1 MPKKLLCLFLTVLF
15 IAQSAFCDTA
25 TSYDDINFPQWTKDL
40 RRTEIIAFGSLPFVT
55 LWTTLGYSLAV
66 KGSFHNPLDKS
77 TSSFTQS
84 EQKQIMAIAAATSIG
99 LGLFDLTIN
108 LISRQV
114 KNQKKKKI
122 PKTIVVVPFSQEV
135 REQIPAPP
143 KQEEFNEEEFTRDE
157 SLKMEESKPYLIKGM
172 EDALF

>member
-1 MPKKLLCLFLTVLF
+1 MPKKMLCLFLTVLF

-84 EQKQIMAIAAATSIG
+84 AQKQIMAIAAATSIG

-108 LISRQV
+108 LITRQV

-135 REQIPAPP
+135 REHIPAPP

-157 SLKMEESKPYLIKGM
+157 SPKMEESKTYLIKGM